1 MKNDNSTIYNSSL
14 TGPDTEGATVA
25 DDNISI
31 EKGNTILGLYTIES
45 DAFVGGFGRVFRVYH
60 TGWKVDLAMKQPH
73 REKFITEGD
82 KQLFTN
88 ECIHWIDLGLHPHIV
103 SCYYVR
109 EIDGIPSIFAE
120 WMDGGSLTNW
130 IYPKDGEEQGRL
142 YKGSEKEALERILDI
157 SIQFARGLH
166 YAHEQGLIH
175 QDVKPDN
182 LLLTG
187 DGKAKVLTAK
197 VSDFGIAGARAML
210 ADTDTAS
217 SGSGTIVTN
226 GNAYTPAYCSPEQK

>member
-1 MKNDNSTIYNSSL
+1 MKSDNSTIHNSSL
-14 TGPDTEGATVA
+14 TGPDTDSVIA

-45 DAFVGGFGRVFRVYH
+45 DAFVGGFGRVFSVHH

-73 REKFITEGD
+73 REKFITEND

-88 ECIHWIDLGLHPHIV
+88 ECKHWIDLGLHPHIV

-109 EIDGIPSIFAE
+109 EIDSIPSIFAE
-120 WMDGGSLTNW
+120 WMDGGSLKNW